1 MFQDPTTMSLDPSS
15 LESDLRQL
23 RAAALDEALL
33 ARLEACAA
41 NTWTTPDPEE
51 IRFEQQLLATAPA
64 KLPAAL
70 MASLEATL
78 RDRSLPRHS
87 KHRPLPDSASPHSPP
102 SPRLVER
109 RRRSRPHRCHHR
121 PPRAR
126 PACTPPNSPRAPAGT
141 HTTLPA
147 ITSDK
152 LFPADF
158 NRGLTEARDEGVVWQ
173 SNTQP
178 HRVLKVV
185 YTRPRDAQGRRRPQL
200 SDRTTARGIYPRPG
214 QIRLSFFRRQ

>member
-1 MFQDPTTMSLDPSS
+1 MFQDPTTMSLDPSA
-15 LESDLRQL
+15 LESELRQL
-23 RAAALDEALL
+23 RATALDEALL

-41 NTWTTPDPEE
+41 NTWTTPGPEE

-70 MASLEATL
+70 MASLEASL
-78 RDRSLPRHS
+78 RDVPFPNTQNIVRFPSPQAPTPRH
-87 KHRPLPDSASPHSPP
+87 HRAWWSAAAVVALTGAITALLVPT
-102 SPRLVER
+102 RL
-109 RRRSRPHRCHHR
+109 H
-121 PPRAR
+121 
-126 PACTPPNSPRAPAGT
+126 PAKLAGAPAGT

-147 ITSDK
+147 ITSEK

-178 HRVLKVV
+178 HRVVKVV
-185 YTRPRDAQGRRRPQL
+185 YTDRVTLKDAAGRNYQIEQPRVEYILVPAK
-200 SDRTTARGIYPRPG
+200 SD
-214 QIRLSFFRRQ
+214 